1 MISQRFFS
9 RDLSPRLHTHKR
21 NLVSVWIEIE
31 DYMIQHGGAHDNFA
45 TLTVSISSTFKYIFE
60 VKILKETF
68 SCPCKLLTI
77 HIYVYVYNSQ
87 LKIS

>member
-1 MISQRFFS
+1 
-9 RDLSPRLHTHKR
+9 
-21 NLVSVWIEIE
+21 
-31 DYMIQHGGAHDNFA
+31 MIQHGDTHDNFA

-60 VKILKETF
+60 VKILKEMF
-68 SCPCKLLTI
+68 FCPCKLLTI